1 MARASA
7 PIGMFDSGAGGLAV
21 LAELHRQLPGE
32 DLIYYADTSFFPY
45 GQRPQEE
52 IRARAAIV
60 TRELLRL
67 GAKIIVVACNTA
79 TSAAIDSLRATFDV
93 AFVGVEP
100 ALKPAAEATL
110 GGRVALLV
118 TPGTARGDKLTALID
133 RYGVEVTVDTIE
145 APGLADRVELGVI
158 DGPATRA
165 LVREYL
171 EQLRA
176 GGADVLALGCTHYA
190 FLRSVIE
197 SEAGEGVLVIEP
209 SEAVAR
215 QVGRVLEERGMRNPR
230 TASGR
235 VRYLTSGDAAEF
247 AETRRRLRGAGAD
260 IPPDEEG
267 A

>member
-1 MARASA
+1 MAHGSA

-21 LAELHRQLPGE
+21 LAEVHRQFPGE
-32 DLIYYADTSFFPY
+32 DLIYYADSAFFPY

-52 IRARAAIV
+52 IRARAATV

-79 TSAAIDSLRATFDV
+79 TSAAIDQLRAAFDV

-110 GGRVALLV
+110 RGRVALLV
-118 TPGTARGDKLTALID
+118 TPGTARGGKLARLID

-145 APGLADRVELGVI
+145 APGLADRVESGAI
-158 DGPATRA
+158 DDPATRDV
-165 LVREYL
+165 VRKHL
-171 EQLRA
+171 ERLRA
-176 GGADVLALGCTHYA
+176 GGADVLALGCTHYT
-190 FLRSVIE
+190 FLRGVIE
-197 SEAGEGVLVIEP
+197 REAGEDVLVIEP

-215 QVGRVLEERGMRNPR
+215 QVGRVLDERGIRNPR
-230 TASGR
+230 TEGGR
-235 VRYLTSGDAAEF
+235 VRYLTSGDAAVF
-247 AETRRRLRGAGAD
+247 SETRRRLRCAGAD